1 MFKSTLSVGGNRLF
15 IPEAPP
21 EGSGGASGESGT
33 RITPTLALTY
43 QVEPA
48 RTFFAPSR
56 VRFRVEG
63 MVDGTTYAK
72 QYNLPGQPPE
82 TNLCEVQW
90 DGTDNL
96 GNRVPDGDYTV
107 RASVYSKVDA
117 EEPRYKHESAE
128 HTITVD
134 TNTRPVASIT
144 VVTEAVDFG
153 VGETIKFDAKE
164 SHDPDD
170 FTASAPYN
178 PDDYDVNA
186 PNNGITYYAW
196 NFGEGAT
203 PQTLS
208 GTTASTAS
216 CTYSSVGEKTVTLT
230 VLDNDG
236 EQGQQVDPAKNPKA
250 VLASTGVAIGGN
262 GDSHSWQ

>member
-1 MFKSTLSVGGNRLF
+1 MTACQSVRKCVERVTPNTSRRHKRQSSHAHPTVTMFKGTLSVGGNRLI

-82 TNLCEVQW
+82 TNLFEVQW

-107 RASVYSKVDA
+107 RASVYSKWICYTYHLS
-117 EEPRYKHESAE
+117 PRK
-128 HTITVD
+128 V
-134 TNTRPVASIT
+134 
-144 VVTEAVDFG
+144 
-153 VGETIKFDAKE
+153 
-164 SHDPDD
+164 
-170 FTASAPYN
+170 
-178 PDDYDVNA
+178 
-186 PNNGITYYAW
+186 
-196 NFGEGAT
+196 
-203 PQTLS
+203 
-208 GTTASTAS
+208 
-216 CTYSSVGEKTVTLT
+216 SSRT
-230 VLDNDG
+230 
-236 EQGQQVDPAKNPKA
+236 
-250 VLASTGVAIGGN
+250 
-262 GDSHSWQ
+262 